1 MRHFVHFVIE
11 MFQIVQCEEWIF
23 FLYRGMSESNVAF
36 ETKKLICSVSVLL
49 KSSIS
54 AISLQCKKETG
65 SENYPGNYRQMSQK
79 YSKVK
84 RKGSL

>member
-23 FLYRGMSESNVAF
+23 FLYREMSERNVAF
-36 ETKKLICSVSVLL
+36 ETKKLIYSVSVLL
-49 KSSIS
+49 KSS
-54 AISLQCKKETG
+54 ISLQCKKETG
-65 SENYPGNYRQMSQK
+65 SENYPGNYRQMFQK

-84 RKGSL
+84 RKGNL

>member
-23 FLYRGMSESNVAF
+23 FSYREMSERNVAF
-36 ETKKLICSVSVLL
+36 ETKKLIYSVSVLL
-49 KSSIS
+49 KSS
-54 AISLQCKKETG
+54 ISLQCKKETG

-84 RKGSL
+84 RKGNL